1 MVELPAEG
9 NPANPPAI
17 FGHADTAHRGP
28 FNIFAELKMFNREK
42 NSLALKENPI
52 FAEIGFTVTVPVT
65 CETKA
70 APPPGRRGG
79 WRMGRAMAASEIR
92 IVVWARPRPRGE
104 PG

>member
-17 FGHADTAHRGP
+17 FGHADTAHQGP

-42 NSLALKENPI
+42 KLTRTERKPHFRGNR
-52 FAEIGFTVTVPVT
+52 VHRDVPVT

-79 WRMGRAMAASEIR
+79 SGWRMGAGP
-92 IVVWARPRPRGE
+92 WRPVRFA
-104 PG
+104 